1 MRSVGQSQS
10 TCPRPP
16 LLLYSVFPHKKR
28 LAKTYPKSNSL
39 CLPGFVVGL
48 SSTPPP
54 GPVAARRQTA
64 TLIDCRSQTHPDRRA
79 TRQSSLCWRGDG
91 TAAAAAA
98 LVYLFHLHAPW
109 RTLLHL
115 HAEDEDVVTNAM
127 AVFLWRRDVENRGE
141 KSSGEMSN
149 GGFVEKWSPIPGGVS
164 WGLVHHACTTCPSHV
179 LQLCLASATYA

>member
-1 MRSVGQSQS
+1 MWVWLRSVGQSQS

-115 HAEDEDVVTNAM
+115 HAEDEDVFKNAM
-127 AVFLWRRDVENRGE
+127 AVFLWRRVDENRGE
-141 KSSGEMSN
+141 KRK
-149 GGFVEKWSPIPGGVS
+149 GGDECQMGVS
-164 WGLVHHACTTCPSHV
+164 
-179 LQLCLASATYA
+179 